1 MFEYQRSH
9 RYFAQTGKGLEE
21 LARSELEELGA
32 VDCQEDFRGVYFT
45 ASQEVLYRINYCGRI
60 ISRVLAPLASFPC
73 PSDQVLYKKAEA
85 IDWASIFPGQE
96 TKTFAIFPNVSD
108 SSIKHSQF
116 ASLRLKDAIADYLRK
131 KYGKRPDV
139 DTEEPDVWINLNIR
153 KDKAVISLDTSGG
166 SLHRR
171 GYRKETV
178 PAPIQE
184 TLAAAVIRISGWP
197 GPDDEIKPLLDPMCG
212 SGTLL
217 SEALMVYCRIP
228 AGFKRNTFG
237 FFHLPDFDFNL
248 WKEVKK
254 TCDSRI
260 REYPQ
265 GEGARLIKG
274 SDISL
279 QAVQASLRN
288 LKEIPGGFRVP
299 VQRRDFRDIRKAE
312 NHVIITN
319 PPYGVRMNEIE
330 NLQALFKEL
339 GDFLKQRCQGSTAYI
354 LVGNKELSKNIGLK
368 ISRRVPLFNGPLEIR
383 LVKVEAY

>member
-1 MFEYQRSH
+1 MFEYQQSH
-9 RYFAQTGKGLEE
+9 RYFAQAGRGLEE
-21 LARSELEELGA
+21 LAQSELEELGA
-32 VDCQEDFRGVYFT
+32 KDCQEGFRGVYFN
-45 ASQEVLYRINYCGRI
+45 ASQETLYRVNYCGRI
-60 ISRVLAPLASFPC
+60 ISRVLAPLVSFPC
-73 PSDQVLYKKAEA
+73 PSDQVLYKKAQA
-85 IDWASIFPGQE
+85 VDWASIFPVE
-96 TKTFAIFPNVSD
+96 KTFAIFSSVSD
-108 SSIKHSQF
+108 SCIKHSQF
-116 ASLRLKDAIADYLRK
+116 AALRLKDAIADYFRK
-131 KYGKRPDV
+131 KYGWRPDV
-139 DTEEPDVWINLNIR
+139 NPEEPDVWLNLNIR
-153 KDKAVISLDTSGG
+153 KDQAVISLDTSGG

-178 PAPIQE
+178 AAPIQE

-228 AGFKRNTFG
+228 AGFKRGTFG

-248 WKEVKK
+248 WRKVKNA
-254 TCDSRI
+254 CDGRI

-265 GEGARLIKG
+265 GGGGRLIKG

-279 QAVQASLRN
+279 QAVEASLRN
-288 LKEIPGGFRVP
+288 LKEIPGGFRIP

-319 PPYGVRMNEIE
+319 PPYGVRTGDME
-330 NLQALFKEL
+330 NLQVLFKDL
-339 GDFLKQRCQGSTAYI
+339 GDFLKQRCLGSTAYI
-354 LVGNKELSKNIGLK
+354 LVGDKELSRHIGLK
-368 ISRRVPLFNGPLEIR
+368 ISRRIPLYNGPLEIR